1 MHNDIFTQLSLVI
14 VVAAAISLMMRLLR
28 QPLIMGYI
36 ITGIVVGPS
45 FLNLIHG
52 HDAFT
57 TFSEIGIAL
66 LLFIIGLELS
76 IAAIRRLGKPVFITA
91 FSLLGTIGI
100 IGYLVGTAMGFTLTE
115 AIITGLALF
124 FSSTII
130 IAKVLSDKKQLSR
143 LNGQIAIG
151 VVLVDDIIATFA
163 LLYVTAQT
171 GQSLGPVEIGL
182 LTLKGVAV
190 IGVLTFLGVKVLPRA
205 TKFVAKS
212 QELLFICA
220 LGWGLGVASIV
231 NAIGFSVEIGALF
244 AGVAL
249 AHLPYVHQIGARL
262 KPLRD
267 FFIIIFFITLGQ
279 SLLLANLEAAVVP
292 AIILSAVTIIIKPF
306 AVMTALGLLGYT
318 KRTSFMTAINLSQI
332 SEFSII
338 LVVLAVSSGI
348 VSPQLSAII
357 TLVAIITITLSTYLM
372 KYDDLIFKKFE
383 HRLHFFERSVTRES
397 EHRAKAYPLVLF
409 GYLNGGSQFVK
420 TFRHMKKDFVVVDYD
435 PEVIEE
441 LDRRHIN
448 FLYGDATD
456 PELLADINME
466 KTELIVNTIAD
477 HSVNLALVRYIRRH
491 SEDVV
496 VLCYSNDHN
505 EAAELY
511 DLGASYV
518 ILPHFIGSEQLS
530 TFIKEHGLS
539 KEHFKKYRKNHL
551 HQIDKIIADDQ
562 S

>member
-14 VVAAAISLMMRLLR
+14 VVAAAISLIMRLLR
-28 QPLIMGYI
+28 QPLIMGYV

-76 IAAIRRLGKPVFITA
+76 ITAIKRLGKPVFITA
-91 FSLLGTIGI
+91 FSLLGTIGM

-163 LLYVTAQT
+163 LLYVTAQS
-171 GQSLGPVEIGL
+171 GQSLGPIEVGL
-182 LTLKGVAV
+182 LTLKGIAV
-190 IGVLTFLGVKVLPRA
+190 IGVLAFLGAKVLPRA
-205 TKFVAKS
+205 AKFVAKS

-220 LGWGLGVASIV
+220 LGWGFGVASVV
-231 NAIGFSVEIGALF
+231 NMVGFSVEIGALF

-279 SLLLANLEAAVVP
+279 SLLLSHLEAAVVP
-292 AIILSAVTIIIKPF
+292 ALILAGITIIIKPF

-338 LVVLAVSSGI
+338 LVVLATASGI
-348 VSPQLSAII
+348 VGSQLGAII

-372 KYDDLIFKKFE
+372 KYDEWIFKRFE
-383 HRLHFFERSVTRES
+383 HRLNFFERSVTRES
-397 EHRAKAYPLVLF
+397 EHRAKTYPLVLF
-409 GYLNGGSQFVK
+409 GYLNGGAQFVK
-420 TFRHMKKDFVVVDYD
+420 TFKHMKQDFVVVDYD

-441 LDRRHIN
+441 LDRKHIN

-456 PELLADINME
+456 HELLADINME
-466 KTELIVNTIAD
+466 KVKLVVNTIAD
-477 HSVNLALVRYIRRH
+477 HFVNKNLVRYIRHR
-491 SEDVV
+491 SKSAVIV
-496 VLCYSNDHN
+496 CYSNNHT
-505 EAAELY
+505 EAGELY
-511 DLGASYV
+511 KMGATYV
-518 ILPHFIGSEQLS
+518 VLPHFLGSEQLS
-530 TFIKEHGLS
+530 LSLKQHGLD
-539 KEHFKKYRKNHL
+539 KEFFYQHRKTHL
-551 HQIDKIIADDQ
+551 DQIDKVL
-562 S
+562 SGR